1 MREISK
7 VDTAQ
12 ALYLSGFEGCLE
24 LLLDVHGVTGSSPV
38 PRTNEK
44 ALKSSDFEVFLFDL
58 LGFVLIILQFVLLVF
73 GLALFLALFCPSPP
87 KRF

>member
-12 ALYLSGFEGCLE
+12 VLYLSGLEGCLE

-44 ALKSSDFEVFLFDL
+44 ASKSSDFGAFCYVYCAY
-58 LGFVLIILQFVLLVF
+58 LGEMLQAKSCRSL
-73 GLALFLALFCPSPP
+73 LALFLALFSPSPP